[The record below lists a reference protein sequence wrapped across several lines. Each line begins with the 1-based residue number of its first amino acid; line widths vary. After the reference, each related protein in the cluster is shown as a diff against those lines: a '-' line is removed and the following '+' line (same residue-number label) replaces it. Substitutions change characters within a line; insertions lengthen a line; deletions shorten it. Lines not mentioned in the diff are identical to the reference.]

1 MSALQT
7 QGLRI
12 LEKYRTMSTFKNN
25 SKLGLEEIEIPNTD
39 TLLEDL
45 EEIIRIAKSNI
56 QQLITNDSVQKNDQQ
71 VLNARLHIAD
81 ISKEI
86 NNIRRIYL
94 QSEYQAV
101 SPTVNSKHTNISVL
115 LMKLKNSC

>member
-1 MSALQT
+1 
-7 QGLRI
+7 
-12 LEKYRTMSTFKNN
+12 MSTFKNN

-56 QQLITNDSVQKNDQQ
+56 QRLITDDLVQKKDQQ
-71 VLNARLHIAD
+71 VVNARLHISD

-86 NNIRRIYL
+86 DNIRRIYL
-94 QSEYQAV
+94 QSEYQPV
-101 SPTVNSKHTNISVL
+101 PPTVNAKHTNISVL